1 MNLEDVGRV
10 ANQEK
15 TGQVGVLV
23 EEWPRVGL
31 PGEDW

>member
-23 EEWPRVGL
+23 EDWPRVGVL
-31 PGEDW
+31 GKD